1 MGTKC
6 EGKVGTSK
14 LLNLSAVSP
23 HLEVKSLCSIRR
35 ILTLGNNEFVAAVK
49 HKKFLLS
56 KSKILFVELHTF
68 SFFFR
73 KS

>member
-35 ILTLGNNEFVAAVK
+35 VLT
-49 HKKFLLS
+49 
-56 KSKILFVELHTF
+56 
-68 SFFFR
+68 
-73 KS
+73 